1 MRDLTNLSNEQL
13 EQFRRNAL
21 ATNYGCAG
29 HNKSYWNNAYFQAY
43 TEELVKRGVELP
55 DTTALN
61 WRSLG
66 NTTGRALTK
75 PRPVGA
81 T

>member
-55 DTTALN
+55 DTAGFELAE
-61 WRSLG
+61 LG
-66 NTTGRALTK
+66 QYNGE
-75 PRPVGA
+75 GSY
-81 T
+81 

>member
-55 DTTALN
+55 DTTGFELAE
-61 WRSLG
+61 LG
-66 NTTGRALTK
+66 QYNGE
-75 PRPVGA
+75 GSY
-81 T
+81 

>member
-21 ATNYGCAG
+21 ATDYGCIG

-55 DTTALN
+55 DIEGFELAK
-61 WRSLG
+61 LG
-66 NTTGRALTK
+66 QYNGE
-75 PRPVGA
+75 GSY
-81 T
+81 